1 MVCVYFGHNNGVP
14 KAHGLFNIFI
24 SYSNLSEKKKNM
36 PTCIYDVDFI
46 LHLSPAV

>member
-24 SYSNLSEKKKNM
+24 SYSNLFEKKNM
-36 PTCIYDVDFI
+36 PTCIYVDFI
-46 LHLSPAV
+46 LYLSPAV